1 MPESFRSFIQGLI
14 STKYGTAQAVADAIG
29 MSLSAFSRGVR
40 KEGTLSVENCLRLAA
55 HAGEPPSRVL
65 RLAGKEPIAE
75 LIEQLYG
82 SERDPISGIERDVLQ
97 LWRSLHLDAQAPLS
111 TLLHALA
118 GARGHHHQPRQ
129 RRA

>member
-14 STKYGTAQAVADAIG
+14 SAKYGTAQAVADAIG

-65 RLAGKEPIAE
+65 RLADKVPIAE

-82 SERDPISGIERDVLQ
+82 PEREPLSGMERDLLQ
-97 LWRSLHLDAQAPLS
+97 LWRSLNLDAQLPLS
-111 TLLHALA
+111 TILRALA
-118 GARGHHHQPRQ
+118 GGRGHSQPRQ